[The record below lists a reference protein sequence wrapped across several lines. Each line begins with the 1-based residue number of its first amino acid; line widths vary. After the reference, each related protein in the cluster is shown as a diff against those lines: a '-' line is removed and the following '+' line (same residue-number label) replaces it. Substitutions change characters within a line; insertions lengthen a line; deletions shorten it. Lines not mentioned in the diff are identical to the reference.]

1 MLTQHHLDTTKAL
14 LGSAVAMA
22 QMSEE
27 DSQEIL
33 GLLQSGIKNTKSNAP
48 EELWRTV
55 ESCKFLK
62 CSKPTLI
69 DQAKK
74 KGLQIIRVGSTLR
87 FKKSEILK
95 LGGLSNVN

>member
-1 MLTQHHLDTTKAL
+1 MLNQHHFETSKVLYR
-14 LGSAVAMA
+14 SAVDMG
-22 QMSEE
+22 QMSRE

-33 GLLQSGIKNTKSNAP
+33 GLIASGIKKPKSTTP

-74 KGLQIIRVGSTLR
+74 KGLQVIRLGNTLR

-95 LGGLSNVN
+95 LGGLNNGN